1 MRKIIF
7 PPIETATQDGLVALG
22 GDLLEDTLITAYKQG
37 IFPWPIS
44 AEYPLA
50 WFSPDPRGVLF
61 LEKLHIPKSFQ
72 KFLKRHDYQITF
84 NQAFDEVISHCSKIS
99 RQHQTS
105 TWITQDIIQ
114 GYIRLFKRELAYSC
128 EVWSKDK
135 LIAGLY
141 GVCMGEFISG
151 ESMFTF
157 EDNASKLALYALAS
171 HLKNKNINW
180 LDTQMV
186 TPVVE
191 HFGGIYISRPD
202 FINLLATKNWT
213 RKRDEI
219 F

>member
-7 PPIETATQDGLVALG
+7 PPVETATQDGLVALG

-50 WFSPDPRGVLF
+50 WFSPDPRGILF
-61 LEKLHIPKSFQ
+61 LENLHIPKSFQ

-84 NQAFDEVISHCSKIS
+84 NQAFDEVISQCSKIS

-114 GYIRLFKRELAYSC
+114 GYIRLFKRELAYSV
-128 EVWSKDK
+128 EVWSKEK

-141 GVCMGEFISG
+141 GVCIGDFISG

-157 EDNASKLALYALAS
+157 EDNASKLALYGLVS
-171 HLKNKNINW
+171 HLKNKNIGW